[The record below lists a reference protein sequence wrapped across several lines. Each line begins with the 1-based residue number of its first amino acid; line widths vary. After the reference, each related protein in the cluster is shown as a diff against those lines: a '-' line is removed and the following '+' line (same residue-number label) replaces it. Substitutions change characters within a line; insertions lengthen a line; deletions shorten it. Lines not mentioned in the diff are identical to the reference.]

1 MTTNVYIGWDSRE
14 PIAADVCEYSIQ
26 QNASEP
32 VTIHMLKQDELREN
46 LLYTRPRD
54 VQASTEFTFTRFLVP
69 RLNDY
74 QGWAI
79 FCDCDFLWL
88 GDIQELIAQADPRY
102 AVMLVK
108 HDYRPQN
115 TVKMDGQRQEYYPR
129 KNWSSMI
136 LFNCG
141 HKSNQWLTPYHI
153 NNATGQELHRFSWLK
168 EEEIGELRP
177 EWNWL
182 VGWYHQ
188 PWDGTPKAL
197 HYTEGGPWF
206 DNYSHCAYSDVWK
219 EYHCDLR
226 ATQVDHSTKEIDDLD
241 YPQELR
247 QLLKD
252 VVWSIQDSQNL
263 YGYNEHGYDNV
274 CQRIMRYARD
284 PEQKQ
289 LIGISEM
296 DDVSLKAKEKG
307 IKYDGIVHSF
317 VTGAMGRISPWVDVE
332 HSDNPIALR
341 SITKKK
347 IMQRCEQQGRD
358 YYYIDTGYFGNG
370 KLKDYHRVTK
380 NAMQWLGPIQ
390 DRPSDRLDRTRVR
403 PYRHTPGNK
412 ILICPPSEKAMK
424 YWNLDLDRWMEKT
437 IATIKEYTDREIEV
451 RLKQPRSVRA
461 SVDTMQDALN
471 RDVHCVVTFNSIA
484 AVESL
489 IYGKP
494 VFTMGPNAAQPLSN
508 KDLSTID
515 TPFMPDTDQV
525 HALLRCLSYH
535 QFTVEE
541 MRSGYAWAVING
553 QE

>member
-32 VTIHMLKQDELREN
+32 VAIHMLKQDELREN

-74 QGWAI
+74 QGWAV

-219 EYHCDLR
+219 EYQCDLR
-226 ATQVDHSTKEIDDLD
+226 AKQVDHST
-241 YPQELR
+241 
-247 QLLKD
+247 
-252 VVWSIQDSQNL
+252 
-263 YGYNEHGYDNV
+263 
-274 CQRIMRYARD
+274 
-284 PEQKQ
+284 
-289 LIGISEM
+289 
-296 DDVSLKAKEKG
+296 
-307 IKYDGIVHSF
+307 
-317 VTGAMGRISPWVDVE
+317 
-332 HSDNPIALR
+332 
-341 SITKKK
+341 
-347 IMQRCEQQGRD
+347 
-358 YYYIDTGYFGNG
+358 
-370 KLKDYHRVTK
+370 
-380 NAMQWLGPIQ
+380 
-390 DRPSDRLDRTRVR
+390 
-403 PYRHTPGNK
+403 
-412 ILICPPSEKAMK
+412 
-424 YWNLDLDRWMEKT
+424 
-437 IATIKEYTDREIEV
+437 
-451 RLKQPRSVRA
+451 
-461 SVDTMQDALN
+461 
-471 RDVHCVVTFNSIA
+471 
-484 AVESL
+484 
-489 IYGKP
+489 
-494 VFTMGPNAAQPLSN
+494 
-508 KDLSTID
+508 
-515 TPFMPDTDQV
+515 
-525 HALLRCLSYH
+525 
-535 QFTVEE
+535 
-541 MRSGYAWAVING
+541 
-553 QE
+553 

>member
-14 PIAADVCEYSIQ
+14 PMAADVCEYSIQ

-32 VTIHMLKQDELREN
+32 VTIQMLKQDQLREN

-74 QGWAI
+74 KGWAV

-129 KNWSSMI
+129 KNWSSMV
-136 LFNCG
+136 LFNCE
-141 HKSNQWLTPYHI
+141 HKSNEWLTPYHI

-182 VGWYHQ
+182 VEWYHQ

-219 EYHCDLR
+219 EYQCDLR
-226 ATQVDHSTKEIDDLD
+226 AKQVDHSTKEIDDLD

-252 VVWSIQDSQNL
+252 VVWCIQDSKNL
-263 YGYNEHGYDNV
+263 YGYNEHGHDDV
-274 CQRIMRYARD
+274 CQRITTHAVD
-284 PEQKQ
+284 TEQTQ

-296 DDVSLKAKEKG
+296 DDVSHKAKTKG

-332 HSDNPIALR
+332 HTNNPVALR
-341 SITKKK
+341 SIAKKK
-347 IMQRCEQQGRD
+347 IMQQCEQQGRD

-380 NAMQWLGPIQ
+380 NAMQWLGPIE
-390 DRPSDRLDRTRVR
+390 DRPSDRLDRTRIR
-403 PYRHTPGNK
+403 PYRHTPGSK
-412 ILICPPSEKAMK
+412 ILVCPPSEKAMK
-424 YWNLDLDRWMEKT
+424 YWDLDLDHWMEKT
-437 IATIKEYTDREIEV
+437 IATIKEHTDREIEV

-515 TPFMPDTDQV
+515 TPFMPDMDQV
-525 HALLRCLSYH
+525 HALLRCLAYH

-541 MRSGYAWAVING
+541 MRSGYAWTVING